1 MSLDR
6 IRAPHWRLSHLYW
19 FKPKEG
25 GWKTFRPRSQQ
36 QERFDRIYPK
46 IAARQRHFEIEL
58 KSRKFGTTT
67 GCCFLCLDNTAY
79 RRNIEAVT
87 MAHKQDKATEIF
99 NNIVR
104 PAWDRIDKRLKP
116 RQRYNNKTE
125 IDLMLSIHSKY
136 IVSSDLKGTTPDILH
151 ASEAGY
157 FEDDEVLKES
167 INALPPHGVCILE
180 STAHGVGNFFE
191 QTFMEAWT
199 AYRQGRDTLWLPIFN
214 PWFTDPTN
222 RVPSTVGLTLRYEN
236 EARALQEKYRLDDEQ
251 VFWWD
256 QMKQIN
262 RELIYQ
268 FFPSEPEEAFIHSG
282 RPVFD
287 QLNLKALK
295 ERHARSPL
303 RTEQGIDIY
312 EEYDPDKTYGIGVD
326 TAEGLEHGD
335 NSSLEVIC
343 KETGEEVA
351 QCTGK
356 LAPHELARRLGIA
369 ARMYDKTS
377 HRTSHLAVVERNN
390 HGHTV
395 IAYAKDDPA
404 INLYQRQEKDKIT
417 DKVSTVIGW
426 DTNERS
432 KAYAINTLSRDLE
445 DHQCIPHSFET
456 YDELRTYVH
465 GDRGIMGAMPG
476 KKDDRVIALS
486 LANLACREMFTVGS
500 LDPSDY
506 GLY

>member
-1 MSLDR
+1 MPS
-6 IRAPHWRLSHLYW
+6 WRLSHLYW
-19 FKPKEG
+19 FKPKSG
-25 GWKTFRPRSQQ
+25 GWKTFRPRKEQD
-36 QERFDRIYPK
+36 ERYARVYPK
-46 IAARQRHFEIEL
+46 IAKRERHFEIEL

-87 MAHKQDKATEIF
+87 MAHKQEKATEIF

-104 PAWDRIDKRLKP
+104 PAWKRIDPRLKP

-125 IDLMLSIHSKY
+125 IDLMDSIHSKY
-136 IVSSDLKGTTPDILH
+136 VVSCDLKGTTPDILH
-151 ASEAGY
+151 VTEAAY
-157 FEDDEVLKES
+157 FDNDEVLKES
-167 INALPPHGVCILE
+167 INALPPHGVCIVE

-199 AYRQGRDTLWLPIFN
+199 AQQAGEPTQWLPIFN

-222 RVPSTVGLTLRYEN
+222 RVPSIVGLKLRYES
-236 EARALQEKYRLDDEQ
+236 EARELQQRFDLTDEQ
-251 VFWWD
+251 IFWWD

-262 RELIYQ
+262 RELVYQ

-287 QLNLKALK
+287 QVNLKLMREK
-295 ERHARSPL
+295 FKHMPVEIID
-303 RTEQGIDIY
+303 GIDIY
-312 EEYDPDKTYGIGVD
+312 APIDPEREYGIGVD

-335 NSSLEVIC
+335 NSSITMID
-343 KETGEEVA
+343 KASGEEVA

-356 LAPHELARRLGIA
+356 ISPHELARKLGIM
-369 ARMYDKTS
+369 ARMAPN
-377 HRTSHLAVVERNN
+377 HLAVIERNN

-395 IAYAKDDPA
+395 IAYAKEDPE
-404 INLYQRQEKDKIT
+404 IRLYQREEKDKIT
-417 DKVSTVIGW
+417 EKISMVIGW

-432 KAYAINTLSRDLE
+432 KGYAINTLSRDLE
-445 DHQCIPHSFET
+445 DGQCIPHSIET

-465 GDRGIMGAMPG
+465 GERGIMGAMPG
-476 KKDDRVIALS
+476 KHDDRVISLA
-486 LANLACREMFTVGS
+486 LANLACREMFTIGS
-500 LDPSDY
+500 LDPSAY